1 MGGVRLVKGD
11 TVIVNPNVWHK
22 FVNCDPKI
30 KIISIGINNFQIQ
43 GLENNCL
50 VPKNCSPIIS
60 SNMIFKDID
69 KYFVIL
75 KSLNLI
81 NNKFLKYNT
90 HTHLINSLLTL
101 LYNATLSSKKN
112 IIEKE
117 NLIDIIKY
125 YIDLHFLEEISLDR
139 LSSELHLNKYY
150 ILHIFKRYTGTS
162 PIKYI
167 NTKRLQEAQYMLIS
181 KDLNI
186 TDIAFR
192 CGFNSSNYFQTYFKN
207 EIGITPVQYRK
218 KWK

>member
-1 MGGVRLVKGD
+1 MV
-11 TVIVNPNVWHK
+11 
-22 FVNCDPKI
+22 
-30 KIISIGINNFQIQ
+30 
-43 GLENNCL
+43 
-50 VPKNCSPIIS
+50 
-60 SNMIFKDID
+60 FKDID

-75 KSLNLI
+75 KKLTLI
-81 NNKFLKYNT
+81 NNKLLKYNP

-181 KDLNI
+181 TDLNI

>member
-1 MGGVRLVKGD
+1 MGVRLVKGD

-50 VPKNCSPIIS
+50 VPKNCSSIIS
-60 SNMIFKDID
+60 SNMVFKDID

-75 KSLNLI
+75 KKLTLI
-81 NNKFLKYNT
+81 NNKLLKYNP

-181 KDLNI
+181 TDLNI